1 MSAMIVNS
9 VPVTIS
15 ASSAPTP
22 ADGSVDRIVIGMD
35 VAFVQHPEDDVD
47 RDHRGQNEQGL
58 VAERRLKRL
67 CGPLEIRFRSSPAAR
82 SAALTWSTAVTALP
96 SEAPGARLNEK
107 VTTGNCP
114 W

>member
-9 VPVTIS
+9 VPVSIS

-47 RDHRGQNEQGL
+47 GDHRRQNEHGL

-67 CGPLEIRFRSSPAAR
+67 RGALKSGFEARRQRDLAA
-82 SAALTWSTAVTALP
+82 
-96 SEAPGARLNEK
+96 
-107 VTTGNCP
+107 
-114 W
+114 